1 MSFCKVWVVVVVVGR
16 AEEASSFYCSLNWD
30 CCICFSFITEQDL
43 ARVEKL
49 CKVEFALSLDSEAH

>member
-1 MSFCKVWVVVVVVGR
+1 MWVVVVVVGR